1 MRGVFLL
8 NLNNKYFI
16 RGLLFILIGIL
27 FVFWSFNVIRIN
39 VFGILNFIFA
49 IFLIF
54 YGEKYTKFQETRSI
68 GFLMMAVGVIIMINN
83 FGLPIKFI
91 LAIVF
96 FIAGIYFAF
105 VKSKIFIVKKGVFK
119 DSRDDVFIK
128 EICSNIHI
136 NNISI
141 NLSSVKVKSYF
152 SEINLDF
159 SNSKMFS
166 KNSVDFEINAF
177 LSNVKINVSSN
188 WNVMVNGEY
197 IRKVEGSYKIANIKC
212 SNFLS
217 IIDIT

>member
-1 MRGVFLL
+1 M

-27 FVFWSFNVIRIN
+27 FVFWSFDIIRIN
-39 VFGILNFIFA
+39 IFGIFNFIFA
-49 IFLIF
+49 IALIF
-54 YGEKYTKFQETRSI
+54 YGERYTRFPDTKSMGRLMIAI
-68 GFLMMAVGVIIMINN
+68 GAIIMIHN

-91 LAIVF
+91 LAIIF
-96 FIAGIYFAF
+96 FIIGIYFAF
-105 VKSKIFIVKKGVFK
+105 VKSKIFIFKKGVFK
-119 DSRDDVFIK
+119 DSRDDVFIR
-128 EICSNIHI
+128 EICSNVFI

-166 KNSVDFEINAF
+166 KNSVNFEVNAF

-188 WNVMVNGEY
+188 WNVIVNGEY

-212 SNFLS
+212 SNFFS
-217 IIDIT
+217 IIDVT